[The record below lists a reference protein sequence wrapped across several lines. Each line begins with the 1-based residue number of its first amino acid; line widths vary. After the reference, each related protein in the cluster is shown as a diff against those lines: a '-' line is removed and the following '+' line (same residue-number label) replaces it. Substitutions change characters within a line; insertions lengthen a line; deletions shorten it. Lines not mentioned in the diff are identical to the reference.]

1 MAFLKIKQTS
11 YRHIQIAEEIC
22 LKSSA
27 PFKEIKR
34 SLTKRGGKEI
44 TAFPWQID
52 PVPLAEVS
60 LEKYAFC
67 LCHLVVCFS
76 PECGFTMK
84 NG

>member
-1 MAFLKIKQTS
+1 MASLRIKETS
-11 YRHIQIAEEIC
+11 YKHIQIAEEIC
-22 LKSSA
+22 LTGSA

-34 SLTKRGGKEI
+34 SLTKRGGKGI

-60 LEKYAFC
+60 LEKYAFY

-76 PECGFTMK
+76 PESGCTMK